1 MKPSS
6 KQVPAVKVAPRKPSS
21 DESAVADRTVEAVV
35 TGLNTFKQTGR
46 FPKVY

>member
-6 KQVPAVKVAPRKPSS
+6 KQVPALKVERRKSS
-21 DESAVADRTVEAVV
+21 ADDSAVADRTVEAVV
-35 TGLNTFKQTGR
+35 AGLNTFKRTGK